1 MAKVVLKKGLHK
13 RVRSGHP
20 WVYRTEID
28 RMEEGINP
36 GDIVEVYDSSM
47 NFIGKG
53 YINHR
58 SMITVRMLT
67 YNKDEEIDY
76 EFFYKRIKQAWEY
89 RKRIMDVESC
99 RVVFAEADFL
109 PALIVDKFGDYLVVQ
124 TLALG
129 IDKYKDMIVEILNET
144 IKPAGIYE
152 RNDVKVRELEGLDQ
166 RKGYL
171 KGNFDTVFTF
181 KENGLLFYVDVE
193 NGQKTGYFLD
203 QKENRAAIRPYV
215 KDAKVLDCFCHTGSF
230 TVHAAHYGAREIIAV
245 DISKEALDLAQKN
258 LSINNLDIKC
268 KFVEA
273 NAFDCLRELHD
284 NKEVFD
290 VIILDPPAFTK
301 SRESIEGA
309 VRGYKEIN
317 LRAMKILKP
326 GGFLIT
332 CSCSQHM
339 YPELF
344 KEVILDAAKD
354 AKKRVRLIEY
364 RTQSKDHPILLQSE
378 ETYYLKCFILQ
389 IF

>member
-1 MAKVVLKKGLHK
+1 MAKVILKKGLHK

-53 YINHR
+53 YINQR

-129 IDKYKDMIVEILNET
+129 IDKYKDIIVEILDEI

-166 RKGYL
+166 QKGYL

-181 KENGLLFYVDVE
+181 RENGLLFYVDIE

-245 DISKEALDLAQKN
+245 DISKEALELAQKN
-258 LSINNLDIKC
+258 LSLNNLDTKC
-268 KFVEA
+268 EFVEA
-273 NAFDCLRELHD
+273 NAFDYLRELHD

-290 VIILDPPAFTK
+290 VVILDPPAFTK

-344 KEVILDAAKD
+344 KEVILDASKD
-354 AKKRVRLIEY
+354 AKKRVRLVEY